1 MFRILVIDDLISLI
15 DWQQIDCFT
24 PDSASNGK
32 QALAMLESNPYD
44 IVLTDIAMPIMD
56 GVELIQEAKAKGIR
70 AIFLVISN
78 YDDFVSVKEAMKYG
92 AVEYLLKYEILLSFL
107 KHTQEILIIFI

>member
-1 MFRILVIDDLISLI
+1 MFRILVVDDDKLIIDDLISLI

-56 GVELIQEAKAKGIR
+56 GVEL
-70 AIFLVISN
+70 
-78 YDDFVSVKEAMKYG
+78 
-92 AVEYLLKYEILLSFL
+92 LS
-107 KHTQEILIIFI
+107 LIHI